1 MGKKQTSHTEGFQSV
16 HVDTLPLRGGISHP
30 RLKCELHWRL
40 PSKENSVK
48 RWGWGW
54 GVTLQWRNLT
64 KPPQP
69 GNQDSHQW
77 WEVITMYP

>member
-54 GVTLQWRNLT
+54 GEPRPLKAKAGSFSIISLVHIWLIQAV
-64 KPPQP
+64 
-69 GNQDSHQW
+69 GG
-77 WEVITMYP
+77 VF